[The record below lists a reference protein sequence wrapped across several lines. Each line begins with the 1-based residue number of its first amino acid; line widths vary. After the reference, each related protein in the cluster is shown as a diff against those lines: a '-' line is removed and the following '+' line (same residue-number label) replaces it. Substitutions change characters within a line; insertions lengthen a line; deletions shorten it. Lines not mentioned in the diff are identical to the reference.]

1 MSNERLDMLIR
12 LFAENES
19 IHWQNFDSILE
30 AIYNLYF
37 ENQGCPDGL
46 IRECYHAFDKLLD
59 QLSSDHK
66 DNIHNAVADLCT
78 EYERKGFIDGVK
90 TGFNLF
96 LALIK

>member
-1 MSNERLDMLIR
+1 MSNKHLDILIR
-12 LFAENES
+12 FLAENES
-19 IHWQNFDSILE
+19 NNWQNSDSILE
-30 AIYNLYF
+30 GIYNLYF
-37 ENQGCPDGL
+37 ESQGCPEGL

-66 DNIHNAVADLCT
+66 DDLHNAVADLCT